1 VSKPDAHDDQLT
13 QQHFPTIGGEDIM
26 KALIQDI
33 ARRFGTLPKGY
44 RAVAAGVLAVLVLYN
59 AIEIGE
65 AAGRALSWLG
75 P

>member
-1 VSKPDAHDDQLT
+1 
-13 QQHFPTIGGEDIM
+13 M
-26 KALIQDI
+26 KALIHDI
-33 ARRFGTLPKGY
+33 ARRIGALPKGY
-44 RAVAAGVLAVLVLYN
+44 LAIAAGVLAVLVLYN